1 MFNASPKTDFS
12 LTISDFK
19 HDLQILSFTGQ
30 ESISAPFS
38 FDLELVS
45 ERPDLDIENLL
56 HKQAFLAFND
66 SDAGIHGQ
74 IYRVAQGDSGKRL
87 TRYSLTLVPQLTY
100 LAHRTNLRIFQQ
112 QTVPQIIAQILE
124 EHGIQSDTYQFQL
137 GSIYPA
143 RDYCVQY
150 NESDL
155 HYIQRLCWEEGIHY
169 HFQHSQQSHALVF
182 GDDQTIFP
190 KLGRPTAYVQDS
202 GLVADEPVVK
212 RFNLRLATRTSRT
225 TQRDYDFEKARIT
238 LEADYRP
245 AARGRQPDLEDYQ
258 YPGGFT
264 QRERGKLLSQRALEG
279 HRADYRQAEGKSD
292 QPTLVSGHFLEL
304 SQHPRQEWNDL
315 WLLTSIRHEGLQP
328 QVLEESLPSDTS
340 DRKDDFHQGYRN
352 TFTATPWD
360 VFYRPQQAY
369 EKPRILGSQTALV
382 TGPKGEEIHCD
393 QHGRVKVQF
402 HWDREG
408 QTNDKSSCW
417 LRVASSWA
425 GNSHGA
431 VTIPRVGMEVL
442 VSFLEG
448 DPDSP
453 LISGCLNN
461 SANPVPYELPAH
473 KTRSVFRSRSSPN
486 STGFNE
492 LHLEDRS
499 GQELIYLRA
508 QRDMEQ
514 KVENDSRLEVGNE
527 RKEIIKGNSIAVLEA
542 EEQRTVT
549 ADRKVQLKANDYLL
563 VASSSHTRVGQTLVV
578 EAGQEVHIKS
588 GANLILDAGASITL
602 KAGGQHIVIGPG
614 GIFSSSDIQLGGA
627 PVGGT
632 AANPILPG
640 ALTALMVPTALP
652 PMIAPSQYALMAISK
667 VKSPDFCP
675 ICEACKNGVCLIEGA
690 TA

>member
-19 HDLQILSFTGQ
+19 HDLQVLSFTGQ

-66 SDAGIHGQ
+66 SNAGIHGQ

-87 TRYSLTLVPQLTY
+87 TRYNLTLVPQLTY
-100 LAHRTNLRIFQQ
+100 LAHRTNQRIFQQ

-169 HFQHSQQSHALVF
+169 HFQHSQQGHALVF

-202 GLVADEPVVK
+202 GLVADEPVIK

-245 AARGRQPDLEDYQ
+245 AARDRQPDLEDYQ

-292 QPTLVSGHFLEL
+292 CSGQLIPDTVL
-304 SQHPRQEWNDL
+304 SF
-315 WLLTSIRHEGLQP
+315 S
-328 QVLEESLPSDTS
+328 S
-340 DRKDDFHQGYRN
+340 
-352 TFTATPWD
+352 
-360 VFYRPQQAY
+360 VF
-369 EKPRILGSQTALV
+369 
-382 TGPKGEEIHCD
+382 
-393 QHGRVKVQF
+393 
-402 HWDREG
+402 
-408 QTNDKSSCW
+408 
-417 LRVASSWA
+417 A
-425 GNSHGA
+425 G
-431 VTIPRVGMEVL
+431 
-442 VSFLEG
+442 
-448 DPDSP
+448 
-453 LISGCLNN
+453 
-461 SANPVPYELPAH
+461 ANPSL
-473 KTRSVFRSRSSPN
+473 N
-486 STGFNE
+486 
-492 LHLEDRS
+492 
-499 GQELIYLRA
+499 
-508 QRDMEQ
+508 
-514 KVENDSRLEVGNE
+514 
-527 RKEIIKGNSIAVLEA
+527 
-542 EEQRTVT
+542 
-549 ADRKVQLKANDYLL
+549 
-563 VASSSHTRVGQTLVV
+563 
-578 EAGQEVHIKS
+578 
-588 GANLILDAGASITL
+588 
-602 KAGGQHIVIGPG
+602 
-614 GIFSSSDIQLGGA
+614 
-627 PVGGT
+627 
-632 AANPILPG
+632 
-640 ALTALMVPTALP
+640 
-652 PMIAPSQYALMAISK
+652 
-667 VKSPDFCP
+667 
-675 ICEACKNGVCLIEGA
+675 
-690 TA
+690 

>member
-1 MFNASPKTDFS
+1 MFNASPQTHFG
-12 LTISDFK
+12 LTVSDFK
-19 HDLQILSFTGQ
+19 HDLQVLSFTGQ

-45 ERPDLDIENLL
+45 ERPDLDIESLL

-74 IYRVAQGDSGKRL
+74 IYRIAQGDSGKRL
-87 TRYSLTLVPQLTY
+87 TRYSLTLVPQLAY
-100 LAHRTNLRIFQQ
+100 LAHRTNQRIFQQ

-124 EHGIQSDTYQFQL
+124 EHGIQSDAYQFSL

-169 HFQHSQQSHALVF
+169 HFQHSRQGHALVF

-202 GLVADEPVVK
+202 GLVADEPVIK

-225 TQRDYDFEKARIT
+225 TQRDYDFEKART
-238 LEADYRP
+238 ALEADYRP
-245 AARGRQPDLEDYQ
+245 AAQDGQPDLEDYQ

-328 QVLEESLPSDTS
+328 QVLEENLPSDTS

-360 VFYRPQQAY
+360 VFYRSRQAY

-382 TGPKGEEIHCD
+382 TGPRGEEIHCD
-393 QHGRVKVQF
+393 QYGRVKVQF

-408 QTNDKSSCW
+408 QTDDKSSCW

-453 LISGCLNN
+453 LISGCLSN
-461 SANPVPYELPAH
+461 SANPAPYELPAH

-514 KVENDSRLEVGNE
+514 KVEHDSRLEVGNE

-563 VASSSHTRVGQTLVV
+563 VANSSHTRVGQTLVA
-578 EAGQEVHIKS
+578 EAGQEAHLKA
-588 GANLILDAGASITL
+588 GAHLILDAGASITL

-614 GIFSSSDIQLGGA
+614 GIFSSSDIQLGGT

-640 ALTALMVPTALP
+640 ALTTLMAPTALP

-667 VKSPDFCP
+667 VQSPDFCP
-675 ICEACKNGVCLIEGA
+675 ICEACKNGVCLTEGA
-690 TA
+690 TT

>member
-1 MFNASPKTDFS
+1 MFNASPQTHFS
-12 LTISDFK
+12 LTVSDFK
-19 HDLQILSFTGQ
+19 HDLQVLSFTGQ

-45 ERPDLDIENLL
+45 ERPDLDIEKLL

-66 SDAGIHGQ
+66 SGTGIHGQ
-74 IYRVAQGDSGKRL
+74 IYRVAQGDCGKRL
-87 TRYSLTLVPQLTY
+87 TRYSLTLVPQLAY
-100 LAHRTNLRIFQQ
+100 LAHRTNQRIFQQ

-124 EHGIQSDTYQFQL
+124 EHGIHSNAYQFQL

-155 HYIQRLCWEEGIHY
+155 HYIQRLSSEEGIHY
-169 HFQHSQQSHALVF
+169 HFQHSQQGHVLVF

-202 GLVADEPVVK
+202 GLVADEPVINS
-212 RFNLRLATRTSRT
+212 FNLRLTTRTSRT
-225 TQRDYDFEKARIT
+225 TQCDYDFEKARIT
-238 LEADYRP
+238 LQANYRP
-245 AARGRQPDLEDYQ
+245 AARDGQPDLEDYR

-292 QPTLVSGHFLEL
+292 QSKLVSGHFFEL

-328 QVLEESLPSDTS
+328 QVLEESLTSDTS
-340 DRKDDFHQGYRN
+340 DREDNFRQGYRN

-360 VFYRPQQAY
+360 VFHRPQQAY

-393 QHGRVKVQF
+393 QYGRVKVQF

-408 QTNDKSSCW
+408 QTDDKSSCW

-425 GNSHGA
+425 GDSHGA

-453 LISGCLNN
+453 LISGCLSN

-527 RKEIIKGNSIAVLEA
+527 RKEIIRGNNIAVLEA
-542 EEQRTVT
+542 EDQRTVT

-563 VASSSHTRVGQTLVV
+563 VGGSSHTRVGQTLVV
-578 EAGQEVHIKS
+578 EAGQEVHIKA

-614 GIFSSSDIQLGGA
+614 GIFSSSNIQLGGA

-640 ALTALMVPTALP
+640 ALTALMAPTALP
-652 PMIAPSQYALMAISK
+652 PMIAPSQYALMAMSK

-675 ICEACKNGVCLIEGA
+675 ICEACKNGVCLTGGA

>member
-1 MFNASPKTDFS
+1 M
-12 LTISDFK
+12 
-19 HDLQILSFTGQ
+19 
-30 ESISAPFS
+30 
-38 FDLELVS
+38 
-45 ERPDLDIENLL
+45 
-56 HKQAFLAFND
+56 
-66 SDAGIHGQ
+66 
-74 IYRVAQGDSGKRL
+74 
-87 TRYSLTLVPQLTY
+87 
-100 LAHRTNLRIFQQ
+100 
-112 QTVPQIIAQILE
+112 
-124 EHGIQSDTYQFQL
+124 

-155 HYIQRLCWEEGIHY
+155 YFIQRLCWEEGIHY
-169 HFQHSQQSHALVF
+169 HFQHSKQGHALLF

-190 KLGRPTAYVQDS
+190 KLGRSTAYVQDS
-202 GLVADEPVVK
+202 GLVADEPAIK
-212 RFNLRLATRTSRT
+212 GFNLRFATRTSRT
-225 TQRDYDFEKARIT
+225 TQRDYDFEKARMT
-238 LEADYRP
+238 LQADYRP
-245 AARGRQPDLEDYQ
+245 APENGQPDLEDYQ
-258 YPGGFT
+258 YPGGFL
-264 QRERGKLLSQRALEG
+264 QRERGKLSSQRALEG
-279 HRADYRQAEGKSD
+279 HRADYRQAEGRSD

-304 SQHPRQEWNDL
+304 SEHPRQEWNDL
-315 WLLTSIRHEGLQP
+315 WLLTSVRHEGLQP

-340 DRKDDFHQGYRN
+340 ERKDDFHQGYRN

-382 TGPKGEEIHCD
+382 TGPRGEEIHCD
-393 QHGRVKVQF
+393 QYGRIKVQF

-408 QTNDKSSCW
+408 QTDDKSSCW

-425 GNSHGA
+425 GTSHGA

-448 DPDSP
+448 NPDSP
-453 LISGCLNN
+453 LISGCLSN

-473 KTRSVFRSRSSPN
+473 KTRSVFRSRSSPD

-527 RKEIIKGNSIAVLEA
+527 RIETIKGNSIVVLEA
-542 EEQRTVT
+542 EDQRTVT

-563 VASSSHTRVGQTLVV
+563 VGSSSYTRVGQTLVA
-578 EAGQEVHIKS
+578 EAGQEVHLKA

-614 GIFSSSDIQLGGA
+614 GIFSSTDIQIGGA

-640 ALTALMVPTALP
+640 ALTALMAPPALP
-652 PMIAPSQYALMAISK
+652 PMIAPSQNALMAVSR

-675 ICEACKNGVCLIEGA
+675 ICEACKNGLCLTEGA